1 MSAES
6 AFLSQISK
14 VKRRIVIRA
23 VHRIALNASLIFL
36 CISTFFFIIPKAE
49 ITNYNI
55 YRSWYFVSIGIS
67 LSAALFIGLLTRR
80 NLLNVFVEIDRRFK
94 LQDRLSTAYE
104 YLKLNKKSAFTEL
117 LIKDAAESLHQLNS
131 KKLLPVRF
139 SYLHAGFILLFIT
152 NVALYLMVN
161 PATEFQARRGG
172 QEIFE
177 NAGKLIEKYSMRRIG
192 NKLDPKAGRQSI
204 YAAKLGRLGNKI
216 KDKSKTNAQ
225 RYAALD
231 NYLKEVQGVQ
241 TRLANE
247 LGTRLSTAGIEG
259 LTAGKIPELKN
270 LSLNQLEKLKRL
282 LNRTMNNRI
291 PASINENIESLQ
303 ELYSIEKLL
312 SRIIDDFK
320 RGTTY
325 SAESTAPAGNESRAS
340 PYNHGL
346 DKAYGDK
353 NQPKREAQLLSN
365 GRNRM
370 DGAGQPDSGQREGDN
385 GESQEGMGPPEGYSA
400 SAGNA
405 ESGEERKRSQEIEKS
420 QGSRLQDKM
429 ASASTKSYL
438 IHIRALTGIGEARLR
453 EEDIIRTYHK
463 EVESL
468 LQKEDIPLNYREYIK
483 NYFISIGMGTEENAN
498 EFK

>member
-1 MSAES
+1 MQ
-6 AFLSQISK
+6 AFPD
-14 VKRRIVIRA
+14 
-23 VHRIALNASLIFL
+23 FL
-36 CISTFFFIIPKAE
+36 GF

-80 NLLNVFVEIDRRFK
+80 NLLNVLVEIDRRFK

-104 YLKLNKKSAFTEL
+104 YLKLNKKSEFTEL
-117 LIKDAAESLHQLNS
+117 LTKDAAESLHQLS
-131 KKLLPVRF
+131 GKKLLPVRF
-139 SYLHAGFILLFIT
+139 SYLHAGFILLLIT
-152 NVALYLMVN
+152 NAALFLMVK
-161 PATEFQARRGG
+161 PASEFQTRRGG

-177 NAGKLIEKYSMRRIG
+177 NAGKLIEKYSMHHIG
-192 NKLDPKAGRQSI
+192 NKPDPKAGRQSI
-204 YAAKLGRLGNKI
+204 YAAKLERLGNKI
-216 KDKSKTNAQ
+216 KDKRRSIKA
-225 RYAALD
+225 
-231 NYLKEVQGVQ
+231 VCWV

-247 LGTRLSTAGIEG
+247 LGTRLTTAGIEG

-270 LSLNQLEKLKRL
+270 LSLNQLEKLKGL

-291 PASINENIESLQ
+291 PASINDNIESLQ

-312 SRIIDDFK
+312 SRIIDDFNS
-320 RGTTY
+320 GTTY
-325 SAESTAPAGNESRAS
+325 SAESTAPAGNESQAS
-340 PYNHGL
+340 PYNNGL
-346 DKAYGDK
+346 EKARSDK
-353 NQPKREAQLLSN
+353 NQPKRETQLLSN
-365 GRNRM
+365 GRNRT

-385 GESQEGMGPPEGYSA
+385 GESQEGMGPREGYSA

-405 ESGEERKRSQEIEKS
+405 KSGEERKRSQEIEKS

-429 ASASTKSYL
+429 ASARTKSYL

-483 NYFISIGMGTEENAN
+483 NYFISIGMGTEENAD